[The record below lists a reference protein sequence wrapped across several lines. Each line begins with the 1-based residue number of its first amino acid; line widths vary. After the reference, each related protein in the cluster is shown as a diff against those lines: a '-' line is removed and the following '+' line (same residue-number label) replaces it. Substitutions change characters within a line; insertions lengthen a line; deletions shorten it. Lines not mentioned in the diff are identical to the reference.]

1 MNKINFLIKFQYVIF
16 PTFYTIKDLENNEYV
31 FLKTEDDEIKI
42 LNSVKDKTQLE
53 AYENHVH
60 LFGKLKKKHQK
71 DALKVSQLITENLVK
86 ELNLRF
92 PNKKFLVYLDC
103 DFEEHTII
111 RFHQI
116 WKNEIPYYNINEFPT
131 IKKYSVGI

>member
-60 LFGKLKKKHQK
+60 LFGKLKK
-71 DALKVSQLITENLVK
+71 N
-86 ELNLRF
+86 
-92 PNKKFLVYLDC
+92 
-103 DFEEHTII
+103 II
-111 RFHQI
+111 KML
-116 WKNEIPYYNINEFPT
+116 WK
-131 IKKYSVGI
+131 SLS